1 MIGELIESMSTPA
14 IYVCLALL
22 IMAAC
27 EIGFKIGNHH
37 YRKREDR
44 DAPTSI
50 GPMVG
55 GLLGMLAFVLA
66 FVFSMAA
73 AQYDLRRQ
81 NVLAEANAIHTA
93 YLRADLIDEP
103 HGAEIKR
110 LLREYVG
117 IRLQAAQGGD
127 IKTAMA
133 QSLQIHEGLWTQAS
147 AAARLDPGPSTSTM
161 AQSIIDVID
170 MHEKR
175 ATAALHSRI
184 PTSVWIGLMTITA
197 LTMITLGMQ
206 VGFNG
211 KRRLVAVT
219 PLSMAFAV
227 LVALVVDLN
236 RPQKG
241 LITVSQRAMVD
252 LQAAIGR

>member
-1 MIGELIESMSTPA
+1 MIAELIESMSTPA

-37 YRKREDR
+37 YRKRQDK

-81 NVLAEANAIHTA
+81 NVLTEANTIHTA

-103 HGAEIKR
+103 HGAEVKR

-117 IRLQAAQGGD
+117 IRLQAARGGD
-127 IKTAMA
+127 LKTAMA
-133 QSLQIHEGLWTQAS
+133 QSLQIHERLWTQAS
-147 AAARLDPGPSTSTM
+147 SAARLDPGPSTSAM
-161 AQSIIDVID
+161 AQSIIDVVD

-206 VGFNG
+206 IGFSG

-236 RPQKG
+236 RPQEG

-252 LQAAIGR
+252 LQATIGR

>member
-1 MIGELIESMSTPA
+1 MIVEWIESMSTAA
-14 IYVCLALL
+14 IYVCIALL

-27 EIGFKIGNHH
+27 EIGFMIGNHH
-37 YRKREDR
+37 YRKREDK

-73 AQYDLRRQ
+73 AQYDLRKQ
-81 NVLAEANAIHTA
+81 NVLAEANTIHTA

-103 HGAEIKR
+103 HGAEVKR

-117 IRLQAAQGGD
+117 IRLQVARGAD

-133 QSLQIHEGLWTQAS
+133 KSLEIHELLWTQAS
-147 AAARLDPGPSTSTM
+147 SAARLEPGPSTSTM

-175 ATAALHSRI
+175 VAAALHSRI
-184 PTSVWIGLMTITA
+184 PMSVWTGLMTITV

-211 KRRLVAVT
+211 KRRLVAIT

-227 LVALVVDLN
+227 LVTLVVDLN
-236 RPQKG
+236 RPQRG
-241 LITVSQRAMVD
+241 LITVSQQAMVD
-252 LQAAIGR
+252 LQATIAR